1 MTFYYYN
8 FTDDLTLATTV
19 SSLKNDE
26 EKIVLREGA
35 TVKIKWN
42 KEQQRFL
49 KDESMP

>member
-1 MTFYYYN
+1 MSFQYYN
-8 FTDDLTLATTV
+8 FTDDNTLATTV
-19 SSLKNDE
+19 SDLRNDE
-26 EKIVLREGA
+26 GKIVLREGA